1 MIDEATA
8 AFLQFVVGDP
18 IRSGLFLLLVVVARM
33 YQSERAEVKRLQG
46 MLEERIM
53 VALETIKDHIRDSHG

>member
-1 MIDEATA
+1 MA
-8 AFLQFVVGDP
+8 GDP
-18 IRSGLFLLLVVVARM
+18 IRSGLFLALVVVARM
-33 YQSERAEVKRLQG
+33 YQGERAEVKRLQG